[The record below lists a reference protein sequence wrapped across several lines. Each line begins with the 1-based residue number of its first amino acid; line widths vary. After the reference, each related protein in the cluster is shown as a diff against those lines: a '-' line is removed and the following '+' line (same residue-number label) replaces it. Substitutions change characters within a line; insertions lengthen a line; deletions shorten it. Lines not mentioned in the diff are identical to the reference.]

1 MTGNG
6 TERAR
11 ILLADALEMDAA
23 DISAKTA
30 IGAEERWDSLAHLR
44 IIEAIEDA
52 MGKPL
57 DAEAIVSISS
67 LNDIASI
74 LDHAGN

>member
-11 ILLADALEMDAA
+11 RLLADALEMDAA
-23 DISAKTA
+23 DISAETA

-57 DAEAIVSISS
+57 DAEAIVTISS
-67 LNDIASI
+67 LYDIAI
-74 LDHAGN
+74 VLDHDGD